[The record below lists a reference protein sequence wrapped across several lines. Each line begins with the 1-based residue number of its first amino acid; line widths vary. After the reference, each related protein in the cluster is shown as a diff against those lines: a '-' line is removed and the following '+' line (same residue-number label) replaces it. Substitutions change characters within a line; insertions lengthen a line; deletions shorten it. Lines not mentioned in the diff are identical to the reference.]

1 MADSTVNPTKAP
13 RVSRKDTVAARQAR
27 FGATSILYTIVVIA
41 VLVLIN
47 WLAQMPRFN
56 KTFDTTS
63 NKRYTLSDETKKV
76 VGGLKNNA
84 TIVYFDRASGFSQ
97 AKTMLDRYANLS
109 PKIHI
114 QYVDVQKEPTMAR
127 AYGVRSAGTA
137 YVDVGDRRE
146 EAKALTEEGLTGAF
160 LKDLKGERK
169 VCFVSGSG
177 EHTLDDTD
185 STGLSQFKTLL
196 ERDNYKPQALTLV
209 DKTAVPSDCT
219 VVVVAGPKNDYTPN
233 EVTALKNYVQGGG
246 RAMVLL
252 DPPLNFQREHIAENT
267 GLADLLQSW
276 GVTEDKDLVLEE
288 NPMAQL
294 FGFGPEIPLVS
305 NYDSQP
311 IVNDLKNSFTG
322 FPIPRS
328 LEVKNG
334 DHTTV
339 DKLFST
345 TDRAVAVTNLS
356 ASEVNPADPNNKK
369 GPFVLGAAGTY
380 NTGDPKKP
388 GRFVVIGSA
397 GFLTNGMVGFQA
409 NRDLALNAVNWL
421 SSDEDL
427 ISIRPKEA
435 EDRRL
440 NVTQRQMNGFFYTD
454 IIAIPI
460 LLIVGGIVIFAK
472 RR

>member
-1 MADSTVNPTKAP
+1 MADSTANNQKSLPVN
-13 RVSRKDTVAARQAR
+13 RKDTVAARQAR
-27 FGATSILYTIVVIA
+27 FGATSGLYTIVVIA

-76 VGGLKNNA
+76 VANLKSDA
-84 TIVYFDRASGFSQ
+84 TITYFDRASGFNQ
-97 AKTMLDRYANLS
+97 AKAMLDRYTNLS
-109 PKIHI
+109 PKIHVR
-114 QYVDVQKEPTMAR
+114 YVDVQKEPTIAR
-127 AYGVRSAGTA
+127 AFGVRTAGTA
-137 YVDVGDRRE
+137 YVDIGQRRE
-146 EAKALTEEGLTGAF
+146 EAKSVTEEGLTGAF
-160 LKDLKGERK
+160 LKDLKGVRK
-169 VCFVSGSG
+169 VCVVSGSG
-177 EHTLDDTD
+177 EHSLDDTD

-196 ERDNYKPQALTLV
+196 ERDNYQPQAVTLV

-219 VVVVAGPKNDYTPN
+219 VLLVAGPKNDYTPN
-233 EVTALKNYVQGGG
+233 EVTAIKTYVQNGG
-246 RAMVLL
+246 RAMILL
-252 DPPLNFQREHIAENT
+252 DPPLNFQREHIADNA
-267 GLADLLQSW
+267 GLSDLVQSW
-276 GVTEDKDLVLEE
+276 GVTGDKDLVLEE

-305 NYDSQP
+305 NYESQP
-311 IVNDLKNSFTG
+311 IVSDLKNTFTG

-345 TDRAVAVTNLS
+345 TDRAVAVTNLNS
-356 ASEVNPADPNNKK
+356 SEVNPSDPNNKK

-380 NTGDPKKP
+380 NTGNAKNP
-388 GRFVVIGSA
+388 GRFVVIGSS
-397 GFLTNGMVGFQA
+397 GFLTNGMIGFQA

-440 NVTQRQMNGFFYTD
+440 NVTQRQMNGFFYAD
-454 IIAIPI
+454 VIAIPI
-460 LLIVGGIVIFAK
+460 LLIIGGIVIFAK

>member
-1 MADSTVNPTKAP
+1 MANTLTTAVPD
-13 RVSRKDTVAARQAR
+13 RKTSVAARQAR
-27 FGATSILYTIVVIA
+27 FGATSLLYTIVVIA
-41 VLVLIN
+41 ILVLIN

-63 NKRYTLSDETKKV
+63 NKRYTLSGETKKV
-76 VGGLKNNA
+76 VGNLKPDA
-84 TIVYFDRASGFSQ
+84 TIVYFDRASGFNQ
-97 AKTMLDRYANLS
+97 AKAMLDRYANLS

-114 QYVDVQKEPTMAR
+114 RYVDFQKDPALAR

-137 YVDVGDRRE
+137 YVQIGDRRE
-146 EAKALTEEGLTGAF
+146 EAKSLTEEGLTGAF
-160 LKDLKGERK
+160 LKDLKGVRK

-177 EHTLDDTD
+177 EHSIDETD
-185 STGLSQFKTLL
+185 SNGVSQFKTLL
-196 ERDNYKPQALTLV
+196 ERDNYQPQAITLV

-219 VVVVAGPKNDYTPN
+219 VLVVAGPKNDYTPN
-233 EVTALKNYVQGGG
+233 EVTAIKNYVQGGG
-246 RAMVLL
+246 RAMILL
-252 DPPLNFQREHIAENT
+252 DPPLNFQREHIADNT
-267 GLADLLQSW
+267 GLTDLLQSW
-276 GVTEDKDLVLEE
+276 GVIEQKDLVLEE

-305 NYDSQP
+305 NYESQP
-311 IVNDLKNSFTG
+311 IVSELKNTFTG

-328 LEVKNG
+328 IDVKNG
-334 DHTTV
+334 DKTTV

-345 TDRAVAVTNLS
+345 TDRAVAVSNLS
-356 ASEVNPADPNNKK
+356 SSEVNPSDPKNKK

-380 NTGDPKKP
+380 NTGNPKTP
-388 GRFVVIGSA
+388 GRFVVVGSS
-397 GFLTNGMVGFQA
+397 GFLTNGMIGFQA

-440 NVTQRQMNGFFYTD
+440 NVTQRQMNGFFYAD
-454 IIAIPI
+454 IIAIP
-460 LLIVGGIVIFAK
+460 LVLIVSGILVFAK

>member
-1 MADSTVNPTKAP
+1 MADSTLNPTSAAK
-13 RVSRKDTVAARQAR
+13 VSRKDTVAARQAR
-27 FGATSILYTIVVIA
+27 FGATSVLYTIVVIA

-76 VGGLKNNA
+76 VGGLKTNA
-84 TIVYFDRASGFSQ
+84 TIVYFDRASGFNQ
-97 AKTMLDRYANLS
+97 AKTMLDRYSNVS

-114 QYVDVQKEPTMAR
+114 RYVDVQKEPTMAR

-146 EAKALTEEGLTGAF
+146 EAKSLNEEGLTGAF

-177 EHTLDDTD
+177 EHALEDSD

-196 ERDNYKPQALTLV
+196 ERDNYKPQPLTLV

-219 VVVVAGPKNDYTPN
+219 VLEITGPKNDYTAN
-233 EVTALKNYVQGGG
+233 EVTAIKNYVQNGG

-252 DPPLNFQREHIAENT
+252 DPPLNFQREHIAENS
-267 GLADLLQSW
+267 GLVDLLQGW

-311 IVNDLKNSFTG
+311 IVNDLKNTFTG

-328 LEVKNG
+328 LQVKNG

-345 TDRAVAVTNLS
+345 TDRAVAVSNLS
-356 ASEVNPADPNNKK
+356 TSEVNPADPNNKK

-380 NTGDPKKP
+380 NTGNPKSP
-388 GRFVVIGSA
+388 GRFVIIGSS
-397 GFLTNGMVGFQA
+397 GFLTNGMIGFQA
-409 NRDLALNAVNWL
+409 NRDLALNSVNWL